1 MSIRLM
7 EAQMPSVAE
16 QRVEWARSALA
27 RAVEQAATVDVNVTQ
42 PTPLTIGWT
51 LAEDSLRVLVSLVC
65 QLQPRHVVEFGA
77 GLSTVVLERAC
88 ARLPGP
94 CRITSI
100 DHDPKFKEVAKLA
113 SASAGRSDGVR
124 FCMAPLVARS
134 CFGQYVP
141 LYFFER
147 SGMASRRQA
156 DLMLIDG
163 PPAVLGGREGVLYQ
177 AMGLARPGTV
187 ILLDDADRPEERNA
201 LDRWQSNLGDAI
213 EITSLGG
220 LTREIAAIIIRRPV
234 EVRGASVPAIAR
246 GERDR
251 SLSNKGLRERVM
263 ELQRDVQHC
272 RTVIDE
278 HKALIERQRTNI
290 ESLRTALTKARER
303 ATEPEQRPMA
313 QSEAAAVRPKC

>member
-1 MSIRLM
+1 MKVQI
-7 EAQMPSVAE
+7 PSAAE

-27 RAVEQAATVDVNVTQ
+27 RAVEQAATVDVDVTR
-42 PTPLTIGWT
+42 PTPSTIGWT
-51 LAEDSLRVLVSLVC
+51 LAQDSLRLLVSLMC

-113 SASAGRSDGVR
+113 TASASRSDCVR

-134 CFGQYVP
+134 CFGQSVP
-141 LYFFER
+141 MYFFER
-147 SGMASRRQA
+147 SRMASRRQA

-177 AMGLARPGTV
+177 AIGMARPGTV
-187 ILLDDADRPEERNA
+187 ILLDDADRSEERRA
-201 LDRWQSNLGDAI
+201 LARWRSNLGDAI
-213 EITSLGG
+213 EMSSLGG
-220 LTREIAAIIIRRPV
+220 LTREIAAIIVRRPV
-234 EVRGASVPAIAR
+234 EVGVPAVAR
-246 GERDR
+246 GELDR
-251 SLSNKGLRERVM
+251 SLSNKGLRERVI

-278 HKALIERQRTNI
+278 HKAIIGRQRTSI
-290 ESLRTALTKARER
+290 ASLRIALTRARER
-303 ATEPEQRPMA
+303 ATELERRLMA
-313 QSEAAAVRPKC
+313 QREAAAVRPKC